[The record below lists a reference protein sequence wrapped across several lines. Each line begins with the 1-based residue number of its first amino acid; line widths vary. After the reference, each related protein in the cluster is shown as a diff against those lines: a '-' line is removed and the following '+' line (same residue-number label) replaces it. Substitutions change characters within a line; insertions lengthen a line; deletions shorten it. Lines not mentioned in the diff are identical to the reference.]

1 MADAKRSIWRV
12 RIGLVVMAIGAWFLT
27 QWLIAGRTPPTAG
40 INDGM
45 HRLTAPLHDWLW
57 DHERAANVLMIASS
71 GFIDGFAIYVLLM
84 GIFGK
89 SFRPFIGL
97 FILFLLRQ
105 ICEGLVSLP
114 TPEHMIWRY
123 PGCPA
128 ILVTYGVAT
137 DLFFSGHTSVA
148 VFGALELGRRGRGWL
163 AFGICVAIFE
173 ALTVLTLRAHYT
185 MDVFAAAMTALYV
198 SKLAEYLAPY
208 CDRWIAR
215 IAGADE
221 LEIQN

>member
-12 RIGLVVMAIGAWFLT
+12 RIGLVVLALGAWFLT
-27 QWLIAGRTPPTAG
+27 QWLISGRTPPTAG

-45 HRLTAPLHDWLW
+45 HRLTAPLHNWLW
-57 DHERAANVLMIASS
+57 DHERAANALMIVSS

-163 AFGICVAIFE
+163 AFGIGVAIFE

-185 MDVFAAAMTALYV
+185 MDVFAAATTALCV
-198 SKLAEYLAPY
+198 ATLAEYLAPF
-208 CDRWIAR
+208 CDSWIAR
-215 IAGADE
+215 VAGAR
-221 LEIQN
+221 